1 MKKTNS
7 AGGIILNSKNQIVL
21 VYHGK
26 GNWNFPKGHVEK
38 DETLEETAKREI
50 AEETGIVKL
59 ELIKPLGNYSRFRIG
74 ADGVTE
80 IKDELKTMHF
90 FLFKSDQKNLKPT
103 DPIHPKAKWFD
114 IYKVSQYLKH
124 QKDIEFFEKVKNEI
138 VTKTN

>member
-38 DETLEETAKREI
+38 GETLKETAKREI
-50 AEETGIVKL
+50 AEETGISEL
-59 ELIKPLGNYSRFRIG
+59 EFVKPLGTYSRFRIG
-74 ADGVTE
+74 VDGITE

-90 FLFKSDQKNLKPT
+90 FLFKSNQKNLKPT
-103 DPIHPKAKWFD
+103 DLIHSEAKWVD
-114 IYKVSQYLKH
+114 INKVPKYLKH
-124 QKDIEFFEKVKNEI
+124 PKDIEFFEKVKKELE
-138 VTKTN
+138 